1 MRGGKGCVG
10 QEWDL
15 RRVQVLPTDI
25 PLNVRTGGLA
35 EGRFD
40 PELWARSTR
49 VSQSPAENT
58 TRGQPGQDDPGS
70 GMSTDPTDQ

>member
-35 EGRFD
+35 KGKLT
-40 PELWARSTR
+40 PSSGSGA
-49 VSQSPAENT
+49 
-58 TRGQPGQDDPGS
+58 PGS
-70 GMSTDPTDQ
+70 PESSREHHQRPTQLG